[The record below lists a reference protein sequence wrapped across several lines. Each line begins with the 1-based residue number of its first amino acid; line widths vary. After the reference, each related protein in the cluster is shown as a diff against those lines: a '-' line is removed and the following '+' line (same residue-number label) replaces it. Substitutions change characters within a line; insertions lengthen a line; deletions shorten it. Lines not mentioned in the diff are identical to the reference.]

1 MKYFYLLFLFFSF
14 LHTGFAQEVEVSG
27 ECIES
32 PVSLSS
38 IGDVNG
44 KPAYQGVGTVAGI
57 AGVMV
62 SVYWMPAPDNV
73 WVIDFDGQ
81 PYFMNSCVTE
91 GPVSTTNL
99 TCPWTAVTD
108 MTCDGLE
115 PLSVTGSAV
124 LAVRYSNFIAKESG
138 GKVELQWSTSQE
150 TNNKGFSIERST
162 DGVNWIVMGSLRGAG
177 SSSIETSYRFI
188 DHIPA
193 EGKNF
198 YRLVQEDLD
207 GVRSYSK
214 VVTINMANS
223 QPFSYWVR
231 NNPGKGIF
239 QLSTRSTTKVD
250 LSVID
255 LTGKI
260 LIQRSV
266 NNGLHQL
273 DLSKYA
279 PGVYLLQMKLN
290 NQLITTKLIKQ

>member
-1 MKYFYLLFLFFSF
+1 MKYFYLLFSFLSF
-14 LHTGFAQEVEVSG
+14 LHTGFTQEVEVSG

-38 IGDVNG
+38 VGDVDG
-44 KPAYQGVGTVAGI
+44 KPAYAGTGTVAGNPNV
-57 AGVMV
+57 AV
-62 SVYWMPAPDNV
+62 SVFWIEADAV
-73 WVIDFDGQ
+73 WVIAFDGQ

-115 PLSVTGSAV
+115 ALSVTGSAV
-124 LAVRYSNFIAKESG
+124 LAVRYANFIAKESG

-150 TNNKGFSIERST
+150 TNNKGFSIERAT
-162 DGVNWIVMGSLRGAG
+162 DGINWMVIGSLRGAG
-177 SSSIETSYRFI
+177 SSTIETSYRFI

-214 VVTINMANS
+214 VVSINMANS

-273 DLSKYA
+273 DLSNYA
-279 PGVYLLQMKLN
+279 PGLYLLQMKLN